1 MTGITKK
8 RRGEHKNQRAK
19 QRNSVRRA
27 EAAKAVAAIKR
38 RSPADQ
44 LRELDRRLGV
54 GKGAKREREV
64 LAKRIFDAKKSA

>member
-27 EAAKAVAAIKR
+27 EAAKAVAAIL
-38 RSPADQ
+38 SMISSS
-44 LRELDRRLGV
+44 L
-54 GKGAKREREV
+54 
-64 LAKRIFDAKKSA
+64 